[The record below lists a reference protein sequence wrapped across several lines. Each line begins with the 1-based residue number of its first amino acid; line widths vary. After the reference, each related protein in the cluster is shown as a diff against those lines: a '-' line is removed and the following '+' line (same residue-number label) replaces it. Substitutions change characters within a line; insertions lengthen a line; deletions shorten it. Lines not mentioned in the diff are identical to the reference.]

1 MVWIVVWTPVLTSTA
16 LPSVYQGDALTKG
29 NLRLL
34 SVQTGRLARNVTE
47 GYCLCMPVA
56 MTRPNW
62 DRLYQTASAQAGHFT
77 TKQAADAGFST
88 HLLFKHIR
96 AGRVVRVRHGVYR
109 LVHFPA
115 AENEELAVVWLWS
128 DRKGVFSHQ
137 TALALHGLSDVL
149 PNRIHLT
156 LPAQWSERRLRVPA
170 GVALHYA
177 SVSNRE
183 RAWSGPVP
191 ITSPR
196 RTLVDC
202 ANDQVSPR
210 SSASGGA
217 AAAAAADL

>member
-1 MVWIVVWTPVLTSTA
+1 M
-16 LPSVYQGDALTKG
+16 QGD
-29 NLRLL
+29 
-34 SVQTGRLARNVTE
+34 RLAHNVTY
-47 GYCLCMPVA
+47 GYCLCVPSTA
-56 MTRPNW
+56 PRPSW

-96 AGRVVRVRHGVYR
+96 AGRVFRVRHGVYR
-109 LVHFPA
+109 LVHFPS
-115 AENEELAVVWLWS
+115 AEHEELAVVWLWS

-177 SVSNRE
+177 SVPNRD

-202 ANDQVSPR
+202 AKDQVSPDLLR
-210 SSASGGA
+210 QAAQQALRRGLVTRPDLHDVEVALEPFGGLA
-217 AAAAAADL
+217 A

>member
-1 MVWIVVWTPVLTSTA
+1 MPLCTER
-16 LPSVYQGDALTKG
+16 
-29 NLRLL
+29 NHRLL
-34 SVQTGRLARNVTE
+34 FVHAGRDDPTNLGSPLPDIERSSGLLHNE
-47 GYCLCMPVA
+47 
-56 MTRPNW
+56 
-62 DRLYQTASAQAGHFT
+62 AG
-77 TKQAADAGFST
+77 GRRWVST

-115 AENEELAVVWLWS
+115 VENEELAVVWLWS

-137 TALALHGLSDVL
+137 TALALQGLSDVL

-177 SVSNRE
+177 SVPNRD

-202 ANDQVSPR
+202 AKDQVSPDLLR
-210 SSASGGA
+210 QAAQQALRRGLVTKPDLHDVEVALEPFGGLA
-217 AAAAAADL
+217 A